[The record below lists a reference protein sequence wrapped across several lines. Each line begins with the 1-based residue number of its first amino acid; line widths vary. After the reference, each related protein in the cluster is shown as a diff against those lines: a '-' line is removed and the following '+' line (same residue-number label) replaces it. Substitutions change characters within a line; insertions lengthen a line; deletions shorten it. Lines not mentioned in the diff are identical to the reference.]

1 MPAPAQMKREDLIRL
16 CREWY
21 EAQEKKPFVAGE
33 TFIPAMGKMV
43 DSQDLGYLIDASL
56 DMWLT
61 EGRFAD
67 RFEDMLAKRFGTK
80 HASLTVSGSAAN
92 LLALTCLT
100 SPKLGAK
107 AVKKGDEIITVA
119 AGFPT
124 TVAPIIQNGCVPVY
138 VDVDL
143 ETANAD
149 VDSIAKAIGP
159 KTKAIM
165 LAHTLGNPFDLG
177 RLTALAQEHGL
188 HLIEDCCDAFGAT
201 YNGRQVGTF
210 GITAAVSFYPAHQM
224 TTGEGGA
231 ILTNDGAVFKLIE
244 SFRDWGRDCWCA
256 PGKDNTCG
264 CRFGW
269 KHGSLPEGYDHKY
282 VYSHVGYNLKMTDMQ
297 AALGCSQIQKLDG
310 FVAKRRENFNR
321 LHEAFRREKMDEHFI
336 LPKAAEG
343 ADPSW
348 FGFLLTVRE
357 DSPLSRLEFTK
368 FLEEKKVGTRLLFAG
383 NIVRQPGYMDK
394 EHRIVGSLK
403 NTDIIMNR
411 SFVVGVWPGIDD
423 ARRDYMVETFR
434 RGVKKFVS

>member
-1 MPAPAQMKREDLIRL
+1 MKREDIIKL
-16 CREWY
+16 CRDWY
-21 EAQEKKPFVAGE
+21 DAQEKKPFVPGQ
-33 TFIPAMGKMV
+33 TFVPATGKVV
-43 DSQDLGYLIDASL
+43 DSQDLGYLIDASM

-67 RFEDMLAKRFGTK
+67 MFEEKLAKRFGTK
-80 HASLTVSGSAAN
+80 HAALTVSGSAAN
-92 LLALTCLT
+92 LLALSCLT
-100 SPKLGAK
+100 SPKLGEK

-165 LAHTLGNPFDLG
+165 LAHTLGNPFDLD
-177 RLTALAQEHGL
+177 RLTALAKEHDL

-201 YNGRQVGTF
+201 YNGQHVGTF
-210 GITAAVSFYPAHQM
+210 GVTAAVSFYPAHQM

-231 ILTNDGAVFKLIE
+231 ILTSNGAVFKLIE

-310 FVAKRRENFNR
+310 FVAKRRENFNH
-321 LHEAFRREKMDEHFI
+321 LHEVMRREKMDEHFI
-336 LPKAAEG
+336 LPKASKG

-348 FGFLLTVRE
+348 FGFLLTLRD

-368 FLEEKKVGTRLLFAG
+368 FLEENKVGTRLLFAG

-394 EHRIVGSLK
+394 EHRIVDSLK

-411 SFVVGVWPGIDD
+411 SFMVGVWPGIDD

-434 RGVKKFVS
+434 RGIKKFTS